1 MMQSESIEITSIDKL
16 IDAAELVYKK
26 LDGTAWWRGQGMDY
40 QLLPMVY
47 RTQQWAD
54 AEQTQMFRFITA
66 ARSRHHGCPAQMDHT
81 AWLFLMRHYG
91 FPTRLLDWSASP
103 LVAAFFGTFVREEAE
118 SPGVLWA
125 LDPLALNASQ
135 GQKIIFAAESRDALE
150 VINPAFRQGH
160 PPCPKTLAIAPS
172 EADVRMMVQSSM
184 FTVHGRPIPLE
195 ELPGAE
201 GFLYRFNIPAS
212 AKVALFDQLFIL
224 GVRRQLLL
232 PDLTNLGIA
241 LMEQLGEPS

>member
-1 MMQSESIEITSIDKL
+1 
-16 IDAAELVYKK
+16 
-26 LDGTAWWRGQGMDY
+26 
-40 QLLPMVY
+40 
-47 RTQQWAD
+47 
-54 AEQTQMFRFITA
+54 
-66 ARSRHHGCPAQMDHT
+66 
-81 AWLFLMRHYG
+81 
-91 FPTRLLDWSASP
+91 
-103 LVAAFFGTFVREEAE
+103 
-118 SPGVLWA
+118 
-125 LDPLALNASQ
+125 
-135 GQKIIFAAESRDALE
+135 
-150 VINPAFRQGH
+150 
-160 PPCPKTLAIAPS
+160 
-172 EADVRMMVQSSM
+172 MMVQSSM